1 MDKTQIIKSLD
12 KKSGGEIYLG
22 VVGSVRTGKSTFIKK
37 CIETLIVPNIENE
50 QEKKKCI
57 DEIPQSGSG
66 KTIMTIEPKFVPS
79 SGAHIDLN
87 GLKTNIKLVDC
98 VGFVTPNALGY
109 EDELGNPRM
118 VKTPWFPEEMPFV
131 EAAELGTQKVIK
143 DHATIGIVI
152 TTDGSFGELSRSD
165 YTHTENKVISEL
177 KNINKP
183 FIVIMNTINPND
195 SNTKTLVDGLKDKY
209 DVPVIPMNIE
219 TMTESDIIN
228 ILREALYEFPVDH
241 IEFNIPDWIGALKI
255 EHPLKQKFMTKM
267 KESITNVDKLRDAE
281 NINVNILKD
290 DEISNAYISSLDTDD
305 SLVTITLEAKE
316 ELFNEVLKDL
326 VGENISSKGD
336 LIKLFQEYSSGR
348 GEYEGIKDAL
358 KQVYKTGYGI
368 VLPKVTD
375 MKLEKPEVIKQGGRY
390 GIKLQAKASSI
401 HLVKVDVESSFE
413 PIIGSELQSK
423 ELIDH
428 LMKDESNPEKIWQ
441 SEIFGRSLDEI
452 VSEGIQAKLSLLSE
466 ASKYKLS
473 QTIQKMVNKG
483 SSNLIAIVL

>member
-1 MDKTQIIKSLD
+1 MKKEEKSKKDSKSQSEWVDLNNFPPKNQRIIVFD
-12 KKSGGEIYLG
+12 
-22 VVGSVRTGKSTFIKK
+22 
-37 CIETLIVPNIENE
+37 IETTGLNHLKHQINEIAAIEIEN
-50 QEKKKCI
+50 
-57 DEIPQSGSG
+57 G
-66 KTIMTIEPKFVPS
+66 KITGQQFHIYIKQRVPS
-79 SGAHIDLN
+79 D
-87 GLKTNIKLVDC
+87 T
-98 VGFVTPNALGY
+98 
-109 EDELGNPRM
+109 E
-118 VKTPWFPEEMPFV
+118 
-131 EAAELGTQKVIK
+131 GTFQASKV
-143 DHATIGIVI
+143 
-152 TTDGSFGELSRSD
+152 
-165 YTHTENKVISEL
+165 
-177 KNINKP
+177 
-183 FIVIMNTINPND
+183 
-195 SNTKTLVDGLKDKY
+195 
-209 DVPVIPMNIE
+209 
-219 TMTESDIIN
+219 
-228 ILREALYEFPVDH
+228 
-241 IEFNIPDWIGALKI
+241 
-255 EHPLKQKFMTKM
+255 
-267 KESITNVDKLRDAE
+267 
-281 NINVNILKD
+281 
-290 DEISNAYISSLDTDD
+290 
-305 SLVTITLEAKE
+305 KE

-348 GEYEGIKDAL
+348 GEYESIKDAL

-428 LMKDESNPEKIWQ
+428 LMKNENKKKKIWQ

>member
-37 CIETLIVPNIENE
+37 CIETLIVPNIEDE

-79 SGAHIDLN
+79 SGAHINLN
-87 GLKTNIKLVDC
+87 GLGTNIKLVDC

-109 EDELGNPRM
+109 EDELGNTRM
-118 VKTPWFPEEMPFV
+118 VKTPWFPEKMPFV

-165 YTHTENKVISEL
+165 YTHAENKVINEL

-183 FIVIMNTINPND
+183 FIVIMNTIKPND
-195 SNTKTLVDGLKDKY
+195 ISTKTLVDGLKDKY

-241 IEFNIPDWIGALKI
+241 IEFNIPDWIGALKT
-255 EHPLKQKFMTKM
+255 EHPLKQKFIAKM

-316 ELFNEVLKDL
+316 ELFNDVLKDL

-336 LIKLFQEYSSGR
+336 LIKLFQESSSGR
-348 GEYEGIKDAL
+348 GEYESIKDAL

-428 LMKDESNPEKIWQ
+428 LMKDETNPEKIWQ

>member
-195 SNTKTLVDGLKDKY
+195 LNTKTLVDGLKDKY

-255 EHPLKQKFMTKM
+255 EHPLKQKFITKM